1 MPSGFAGFVPHG
13 PLPFVVWRADDV
25 EVDVP
30 DFVREYGFGIGSAQH
45 NFFVSPPAG
54 AVVVLL
60 HTSSRDPPRHLA
72 DPSVVARAFGTVS
85 ARGAGELWHVG
96 VRKSH
101 PLGSARG
108 RWGVR
113 GVVPGPTGPRG
124 RATWLHEGAKVTPRS
139 AEGAVRGSPNPY
151 AMECVVR
158 FGEALG
164 CDSLAQNPWLPCAQL
179 FHQHA
184 DQKSHPAT
192 ALIYRALGFT
202 RTMTQYAWH
211 GSPELAASYRA
222 VTETMRRGEA
232 VFA

>member
-1 MPSGFAGFVPHG
+1 MPSEFAGFVPHG

-30 DFVREYGFGIGSAQH
+30 DFLREYGFGNGSAQH

-72 DPSVVARAFGTVS
+72 DPAVVARAFGTVS
-85 ARGAGELWHVG
+85 ARGTGELWHVG

-113 GVVPGPTGPRG
+113 GG
-124 RATWLHEGAKVTPRS
+124 S
-139 AEGAVRGSPNPY
+139 AG
-151 AMECVVR
+151 
-158 FGEALG
+158 
-164 CDSLAQNPWLPCAQL
+164 
-179 FHQHA
+179 
-184 DQKSHPAT
+184 
-192 ALIYRALGFT
+192 T
-202 RTMTQYAWH
+202 RTARPHHM
-211 GSPELAASYRA
+211 AA
-222 VTETMRRGEA
+222 RGGKGDA
-232 VFA
+232 AGPPNVPCGARPIRTPWSAS